1 MPPTKDTPNVPP
13 DPVPPGGAK
22 AWAFRLIMLLG
33 APALLLLALEG
44 GLRLAGYGRPTGFLI
59 PDEKPGYYRTNPD
72 FTGFFLPRS
81 FDLRPLNF
89 RLPVK
94 KPPGALRVVVLGE
107 SAAQGVPAPAFGF
120 APQLRALLRARY
132 PGREI
137 EVINTGIVAINSHVV
152 YRVTQDLADFNPDVF
167 IVYLGN
173 NEVVGPYGPGSAF
186 LSKMPPLWL
195 IRLSEAVKFSRT
207 GQLVAALLE
216 RLPRAARRAPAW
228 DGMAMF
234 VDNAVRGDDPR
245 LDQVYRNFEA
255 NLRDIVR
262 VATRSGAR
270 TILCTVVANLKDS
283 APFLSLH
290 RPDLGETE
298 HAGWKTSFE
307 RGRRE
312 WLLDEDA
319 AARRDLEEALRI
331 DPPYADTSYLLG
343 TLELKAGHVD
353 AARKLFV
360 AALHWDALRF
370 RPDPRLNEIVRQVA
384 AEKASRVSLLDAA
397 RELGAD
403 PESPAPP
410 AGREWLFEHVHFD
423 WEGND
428 RLAQLLAR
436 AVEATQGARTTAA
449 GPWLDS
455 AGVARALAYTPH
467 ERLAVLRHNADIVR
481 RPPFSNQMTYFL
493 DQAKLAREMAGLEAD
508 GRQPAN
514 LRQAAAVTAAALAGD
529 PDNPDLHAIAE
540 GLALDAGDPER
551 ALAEARQAAA
561 LLPRDLALAGDE
573 ASLLSQLGRF
583 DEAAAILDEAA
594 RHKVDPRRL
603 VPMRAALEI
612 RRHRYDTARAIFD
625 RALADHP
632 EDHKLRVM
640 RGNLARIAGHEA
652 EAEQEFRAILQA
664 EPSDEDALE
673 ALVSLLM
680 SSGRK
685 PEAEQV
691 SGAMAD
697 AQPRNQLNSL
707 RAAEA
712 AGTRGDRAAA
722 VKYLLQAA
730 RCGPLPTGLEVS
742 LARQLHQ
749 VGRDDESLLHL
760 AQARRLAQ
768 LDGDADL
775 TGAIEDTIRRLRSDT
790 R

>member
-1 MPPTKDTPNVPP
+1 MPPTKDSPSVPR
-13 DPVPPGGAK
+13 DPGSPGGAK
-22 AWAFRLIMLLG
+22 AWVFGLVTVLAI
-33 APALLLLALEG
+33 PALLFLGLEG
-44 GLRLAGYGRPTGFLI
+44 ALRLVGYGRPTGFLI
-59 PDEKPGYYRTNPD
+59 PDEQPGYYRTNPD
-72 FTGFFLPRS
+72 FAGFFLPRS

-89 RLPVK
+89 RIPAK

-120 APQLRALLRARY
+120 APQLRTLLRARY
-132 PGREI
+132 PGRDI

-152 YRVTQDLADFNPDVF
+152 YQVAKDLAAFSPDVF
-167 IVYLGN
+167 VVYLGN

-186 LSKMPPLWL
+186 LSTMPPLWL

-207 GQLVAALLE
+207 GQLVATLLE
-216 RLPRAARRAPAW
+216 KLPRASRRAPAW

-245 LDQVYRNFEA
+245 LEKVYRNFES

-262 VATRSGAR
+262 VATQSGAK
-270 TILCTVVANLKDS
+270 TVLCTVVANLKDS

-290 RPDLGETE
+290 RPALGETE
-298 HAGWKTSFE
+298 LAAWQTAFE

-331 DPPYADTSYLLG
+331 DPQYADTSYLLG
-343 TLELKAGHVD
+343 TLELRSGHVD
-353 AARKLFV
+353 AARKLLID
-360 AALHWDALRF
+360 ALHWDALRF
-370 RPDPRLNEIVRQVA
+370 RPDPRLNQIIRQVA
-384 AEKASRVSLLDAA
+384 AEKASRVSLVDAA

-403 PESPAPP
+403 PESPGPP

-428 RLAQLLAR
+428 RMAQLLAR

-467 ERLAVLRHNADIVR
+467 ERLDVLRHNADIVR
-481 RPPFSNQMTYFL
+481 RPPFSNQLTYFL
-493 DQAKLAREMAGLEAD
+493 DQAKLAREMARLEAD
-508 GRQPAN
+508 IRERGSLN
-514 LRQAAAVTAAALAGD
+514 EAAATVVAAFKAD
-529 PDNPDLHAIAE
+529 PDNPDLAAIAE
-540 GLALDAGDPER
+540 GLALDAGNPNA
-551 ALAEARQAAA
+551 ALAQARRAAA
-561 LLPRDLALAGDE
+561 LLPADLALWGDQ

-583 DEAAAILDEAA
+583 DEAAAILDEAS
-594 RHKVDPRRL
+594 RHEVDPMRL

-612 RRHRYDTARAIFD
+612 RRHRYDAARAVFD
-625 RALADHP
+625 RALARQPDD
-632 EDHKLRVM
+632 EKLRVM

-652 EAEQEFRAILQA
+652 EAEQEFRAILQTD
-664 EPSDEDALE
+664 PGDEAALE

-680 SSGRK
+680 ASGRT
-685 PEAEQV
+685 PEAEKA
-691 SGAMAD
+691 SEAMAE
-697 AQPRNQLNSL
+697 AQPRNQLNNL
-707 RAAEA
+707 RAAQA
-712 AGTRGDRAAA
+712 AAARGDLEASA
-722 VKYLLQAA
+722 KYLLRAG
-730 RCGPLPTGLEVS
+730 RCGPLPTALEVS

-749 VGRDDESLLHL
+749 LGRDDDSLLHL
-760 AQARRLAQ
+760 AQARRLSQ

-775 TGAIEDTIRRLRSDT
+775 TGSIEDTIRRLRGGA

>member
-1 MPPTKDTPNVPP
+1 MPPTKDSPSVPREP
-13 DPVPPGGAK
+13 ASPTGAK
-22 AWAFRLIMLLG
+22 IWAFRLVTIVAL
-33 APALLLLALEG
+33 PALLFLGLEG
-44 GLRLAGYGRPTGFLI
+44 ALRLGGYGRPTGFLI

-72 FTGFFLPRS
+72 FAGFFLPRS

-89 RLPVK
+89 RIPAR

-132 PGREI
+132 PGRDI

-152 YRVTQDLADFNPDVF
+152 YQVAKDLAAFAPDVF
-167 IVYLGN
+167 VVYLGN

-186 LSKMPPLWL
+186 LSQMPPLWL
-195 IRLSEAVKFSRT
+195 VRLSEAVKFSRT

-216 RLPRAARRAPAW
+216 KMPRASRRAPEW

-234 VDNAVRGDDPR
+234 VDHAVRGDDPR
-245 LDQVYRNFEA
+245 LENVYRNFEA

-262 VATRSGAR
+262 VATKSGAR

-290 RPDLGETE
+290 RPGLGGPEL
-298 HAGWKTSFE
+298 AAWQAAFE

-319 AARRDLEEALRI
+319 AAQRDLEEALRA
-331 DPPYADTSYLLG
+331 DPQYADTSYLLG
-343 TLELKAGHVD
+343 TLELRAGRVD
-353 AARKLFV
+353 AARKLLID
-360 AALHWDALRF
+360 ALHWDALRF
-370 RPDPRLNEIVRQVA
+370 RPDPRLNQIVRQVA
-384 AEKASRVSLLDAA
+384 AEKASRVSLVDAA
-397 RELGAD
+397 REFGAD
-403 PESPAPP
+403 RDSSGPP

-423 WEGND
+423 WAGND

-467 ERLAVLRHNADIVR
+467 ERLTVLRHNADIVR
-481 RPPFSNQMTYFL
+481 RPPFSNQLTYFL
-493 DQAKLAREMAGLEAD
+493 DQAKLARETAGLEATV
-508 GRQPAN
+508 RQPSSIE
-514 LRQAAAVTAAALAGD
+514 QAQAVTTAALAAD

-540 GLALDAGDPER
+540 GLALDAGDTER

-561 LLPRDLALAGDE
+561 LLPGDLALWGDQ
-573 ASLLSQLGRF
+573 ASLLSQLGQF
-583 DEAAAILDEAA
+583 DEAAAVLDEAA

-603 VPMRAALEI
+603 APMRAALAI
-612 RRHRYDTARAIFD
+612 RRHQYDTARAVFD
-625 RALADHP
+625 RALAHQPNDYR
-632 EDHKLRVM
+632 LRVM
-640 RGNLARIAGHEA
+640 RGNLARMAGHDA

-664 EPSDEDALE
+664 EPGDEAALE

-680 SSGRK
+680 AAGRTH
-685 PEAEQV
+685 EAEQV
-691 SGAMAD
+691 SRAMAE
-697 AQPRNQLNSL
+697 AQPRNQLNNL
-707 RAAEA
+707 RAAQVAEA
-712 AGTRGDRAAA
+712 RGDLATSVHCLLRAA
-722 VKYLLQAA
+722 Q
-730 RCGPLPTGLEVS
+730 CGPLPTALEVS

-749 VGRDDESLLHL
+749 LERDDDSLLHL
-760 AQARRLAQ
+760 AQARRLSQ

-775 TGAIEDTIRRLRSDT
+775 TGSIEDTIRQLR
-790 R
+790 RGAH